1 MTKNNIDK
9 AIPDGGLIIGSR
21 NTKTIFGD
29 VKAEFVPIS
38 LLGTKMKVLYI
49 DNTQNDK
56 SITISVEDISNA

>member
-21 NTKTIFGD
+21 NGRTIFGN
-29 VKAEFVPIS
+29 VKAEFVPIEF
-38 LLGTKMKVLYI
+38 LGIKTKALRI

-56 SITISVEDISNA
+56 SITFQVEVKDD